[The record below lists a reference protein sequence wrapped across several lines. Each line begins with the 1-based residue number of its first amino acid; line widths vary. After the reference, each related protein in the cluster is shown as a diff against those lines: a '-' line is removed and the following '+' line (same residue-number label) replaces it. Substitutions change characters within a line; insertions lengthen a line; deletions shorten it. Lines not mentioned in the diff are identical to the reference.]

1 MPRWHPPLG
10 EGSSLPAMRTLIALT
25 AVAAAV
31 VLGTSAG
38 GASGATTC
46 QKLPIPKTLKTVL
59 TEVHR
64 VNADDGP
71 IAKGSLHYGRCGSTR
86 YAIASFSGALADQ
99 PEKFRKLAGR
109 RWVDKGDG
117 FENGCDASA
126 RRPIPKA
133 LVRLW
138 GVCDSF

>member
-1 MPRWHPPLG
+1 
-10 EGSSLPAMRTLIALT
+10 MRTFIVAAGI
-25 AVAAAV
+25 AVATI
-31 VLGTSAG
+31 LGSVAG

-46 QKLPIPKTLKTVL
+46 LNLRAPASLKSVL
-59 TEVHR
+59 EQAHGTAAH
-64 VNADDGP
+64 DGP
-71 IAKGSLHYGRCGSTR
+71 IRKGSIYYGRCGSTR
-86 YAIASFSGALADQ
+86 YAIATFSKALADQ

-133 LVRLW
+133 LVKLW
-138 GVCDSF
+138 RVCQSF

>member
-1 MPRWHPPLG
+1 
-10 EGSSLPAMRTLIALT
+10 MRTLIAAA

-31 VLGTSAG
+31 ALGAVAG

-46 QKLPIPKTLKTVL
+46 RNLPITPGLKSAL
-59 TEVHR
+59 QQAHGR
-64 VNADDGP
+64 AASDGP
-71 IAKGSLHYGRCGSTR
+71 IAKGSIYYGRCGSTR
-86 YAIASFSGALADQ
+86 YAIATFSKALADQ

-133 LVRLW
+133 LVKLW
-138 GVCDSF
+138 GVCHNF

>member
-1 MPRWHPPLG
+1 
-10 EGSSLPAMRTLIALT
+10 MRTLIAAA
-25 AVAAAV
+25 AVAATV
-31 VLGTSAG
+31 VLGSAAG

-46 QKLPIPKTLKTVL
+46 KNLKLTTGLRSALQQAHGRAAI
-59 TEVHR
+59 
-64 VNADDGP
+64 DGP
-71 IAKGSLHYGRCGSTR
+71 IAKGSIYYGRCGSTH
-86 YAIASFSGALADQ
+86 YAIATFSKALADQ

-133 LVRLW
+133 LVKLW
-138 GVCDSF
+138 GVCRSF